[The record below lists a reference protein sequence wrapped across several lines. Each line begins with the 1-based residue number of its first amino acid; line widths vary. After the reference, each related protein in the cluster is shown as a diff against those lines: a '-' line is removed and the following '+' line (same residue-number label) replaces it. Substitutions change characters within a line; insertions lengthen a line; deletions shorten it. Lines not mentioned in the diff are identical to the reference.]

1 MVPDSK
7 LDAVDPFQI
16 QLTPMISRPA
26 TEGEANAV
34 RAGHANSSHLL
45 TTFDPSTLPRASQV
59 TVSIALTWTAQDQMD
74 QWGVVFNDTSLTKQR
89 HIITAALN
97 GLVADV
103 GCTVQCGQPNRGV
116 EIAVLASDVT
126 GSAFSV
132 FLGTSVTIVPP
143 NLPTLGLHDTFSSG
157 SPALRNTPEP
167 PLALLPGLEQ
177 AHASLRDML
186 LAPLRYPQLFTHM
199 NIDCPKGVLLHGP
212 PGVGKTW
219 LVSQVARECQATL
232 RVVQGPDIIGAYLGE
247 SEANLRR
254 VFQAAQESIQ
264 QHPDQPCVLFID
276 EIDAIAPSR
285 ADTQA
290 HTARVIGQLLTLMDG
305 LESRGRLVI
314 IAATNRP
321 NALDP
326 ALRRPGRF
334 DREVAV
340 DVPNATTRQSI
351 LQFHTRALPLAS
363 GLDLAYL
370 ASITHG
376 YVGADLAALCREA
389 AKVLIMRQAH
399 PTGPSSMEAIPALT
413 LYDFQRAMRQVGPSL
428 QRGLAL
434 DITPVTWDDVGGL
447 AEVKVKLKQ
456 AVEWPQQYP
465 DTFARLGLMPPT
477 GILLYGPPG
486 CSKTTLARVIANQ
499 MQSSFFSLSGAALY
513 SPLVG
518 DSERILRDLFRR
530 ARASAPS
537 VIFFDEID
545 AMVGK
550 RQLTSQQQGS
560 AGAQGNGSVQ
570 ERILTMLLNEMDGVE
585 SARSVLVVG
594 ATNRPDMLD
603 AALLRPG
610 RFDRLV
616 YVPPPDA
623 TARCQILQIHT
634 RATPLAS
641 SVDLTNLAQRTD
653 RFSGADLANLCR
665 EAALICLRAH
675 RVPAPV
681 ESAHFDQALA
691 VVQPSISQAS
701 LTWYQRFGQNQA
713 KQSLAR

>member
-1 MVPDSK
+1 MPKS
-7 LDAVDPFQI
+7 
-16 QLTPMISRPA
+16 
-26 TEGEANAV
+26 EANAIQ
-34 RAGHANSSHLL
+34 ADHANSSHLL
-45 TTFDPSTLPRASQV
+45 TTFDPSALPWASQV
-59 TVSIALTWTAQDQMD
+59 TVSITLTWTAQDQID
-74 QWGVVFNDTSLTKQR
+74 QWGVVFDDADLAKQH

-97 GLVADV
+97 GMVVDV
-103 GCTVQCGQPNRGV
+103 GCMVRCGQPDRGV
-116 EIAVLASDVT
+116 EIAILTSDISGT
-126 GSAFSV
+126 AFKV
-132 FLGTSVTIVPP
+132 FLGTSLTVVPP
-143 NLPTLGLHDTFSSG
+143 TLATSNFHSTPPDS
-157 SPALRNTPEP
+157 SPALRNNPKP

-186 LAPLRYPQLFTHM
+186 LAPLRYPQLFTHI

-232 RVVQGPDIIGAYLGE
+232 KVVQGPDVIGAYLGE

-276 EIDAIAPSR
+276 EIDALAPNR

-351 LQFHTRALPLAS
+351 LHFHTQALPLA
-363 GLDLAYL
+363 GDLDLAYL

-389 AKVLIMRQAH
+389 AKALIMRQAH
-399 PTGPSSMEAIPALT
+399 VYPPNSTETIPALT
-413 LYDFQRAMRQVGPSL
+413 LADFQRAMRQVGPSL
-428 QRGLAL
+428 QRGLTL
-434 DITPVTWDDVGGL
+434 DITPVTWDDIGGL
-447 AEVKVKLKQ
+447 DAVKIKLKQ

-465 DTFARLGLMPPT
+465 DTFARLGLRPPT

-530 ARASAPS
+530 ARASVPS

-560 AGAQGNGSVQ
+560 AGGQGNGSVQ

-623 TARCQILQIHT
+623 AARGQILQIHT

-641 SVDLTNLAQRTD
+641 SIDLMNLAQRTD

-665 EAALICLRAH
+665 EAALICLRAYQ
-675 RVPAPV
+675 APV
-681 ESAHFDQALA
+681 PVENIHFDQALA

-701 LTWYQRFGQNQA
+701 LTWYQQFGQNQA
-713 KQSLAR
+713 KQSLASQ